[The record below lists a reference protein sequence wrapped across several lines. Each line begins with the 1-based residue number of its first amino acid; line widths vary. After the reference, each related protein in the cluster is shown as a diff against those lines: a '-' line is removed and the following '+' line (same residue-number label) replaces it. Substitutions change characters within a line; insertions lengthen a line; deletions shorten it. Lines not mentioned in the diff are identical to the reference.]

1 MKNSGI
7 VRKVDELGRIVIPKE
22 IRKTLGIRTGSS
34 VEISVLEE
42 GKLILQ
48 KFSDVGNIE
57 EIAKD
62 CLESI
67 FSAFQ
72 TPLIL
77 TDGEI
82 VVSCVGLN
90 KKEFLG
96 RKINEEYCCE
106 KEKIFQDC
114 LLVEG
119 QCNRFEKVIK
129 FPVSSSG
136 FYCGDLFL
144 CKKSDGVDI
153 AEDVVAVCRVMAEY
167 ITRILNFE

>member
-42 GKLILQ
+42 GKLVLQ

-57 EIAKD
+57 EVAKD

-77 TDGEI
+77 TDGEFVI
-82 VVSCVGLN
+82 SCVGLN
-90 KKEFLG
+90 RKEFLD
-96 RKINEEYCCE
+96 RKISEECCSE
-106 KEKIFQDC
+106 REQIFQDC

-119 QCNRFEKVIK
+119 QGGRFEKVIK
-129 FPVSSSG
+129 FPISSGG

-144 CKKSDGVDI
+144 CKKSDRGDI
-153 AEDVVAVCRVMAEY
+153 TDDVVAVCRVMAEY
-167 ITRILNFE
+167 ITRVLNFE